1 MKRILLATAA
11 TLMAL
16 AGQAASAQ
24 ELTAERIDEAARQAV
39 DSFNVT
45 GMAVTVVSGDDVIL
59 TRTYGVRDVRDPDTA
74 VNTDTLFPFASI
86 GKAFT
91 TTALAMLVD
100 EGRVD
105 WDAPVRDYIPEFAMS
120 DPYITAEFS
129 VRDLVTHRSGLP
141 LGAGD
146 LLVFPDGK
154 PEVSDILAAI
164 RHIPPATSFRSEYA
178 YDNLM
183 YIIAGEVVARV
194 EGEAWADVLDARIFD
209 PLAMDSCEA
218 RPSVAA
224 ADDNTITQHSRPPGV
239 ADAAPIDPRYIIGD
253 STSPAGGIS
262 CSIDDL
268 SIWAQFWLNEGI
280 AEDGTRLLSEAQV
293 NELWTGVTPQGVSP
307 LLQQLGGTH
316 FSLYGLGWTLRD
328 FHGQLMVGHSGGL
341 LGASSYFGLLPE
353 EDIAV
358 FVSSNVST
366 YASSALA
373 LQLLAEAAA
382 GDEAADWIGV
392 LHGVYTRSQ
401 EMAVQDSG
409 AGDQPDVA
417 IEPVR
422 DLTAYT
428 GIYMDPW
435 YGAVSIEMRNG
446 GLFIDMSRSEV
457 LDAPLVPVA
466 PDRFVARWP
475 DRSLNADAYADF
487 IIVDGQVTGMTME
500 PVSDTTDFS
509 FDFGDLHF
517 TKQ

>member
-1 MKRILLATAA
+1 MTDRA
-11 TLMAL
+11 
-16 AGQAASAQ
+16 
-24 ELTAERIDEAARQAV
+24 
-39 DSFNVT
+39 
-45 GMAVTVVSGDDVIL
+45 
-59 TRTYGVRDVRDPDTA
+59 TRTIKVD
-74 VNTDTLFPFASI
+74 
-86 GKAFT
+86 
-91 TTALAMLVD
+91 AL
-100 EGRVD
+100 
-105 WDAPVRDYIPEFAMS
+105 
-120 DPYITAEFS
+120 
-129 VRDLVTHRSGLP
+129 
-141 LGAGD
+141 
-146 LLVFPDGK
+146 
-154 PEVSDILAAI
+154 
-164 RHIPPATSFRSEYA
+164 
-178 YDNLM
+178 
-183 YIIAGEVVARV
+183 ARV

-382 GDEAADWIGV
+382 GDEAADWVGV

-422 DLTAYT
+422 GLTAYT

-446 GLFIDMSRSEV
+446 GLFIEQFRQAFCGTGGEHLLHHRSRPVGRGSP
-457 LDAPLVPVA
+457 PLHQ
-466 PDRFVARWP
+466 
-475 DRSLNADAYADF
+475 ADHR
-487 IIVDGQVTGMTME
+487 QVIRTYTEALEMCRIGILVVKTHTNDWNILAGE
-500 PVSDTTDFS
+500 PQLVTHSS
-509 FDFGDLHF
+509 
-517 TKQ
+517 